1 MRGTVKAV
9 CISDIK
15 GVQKKDV
22 QRAMLKKNWGI
33 VGDAHAGEHNRQVSL
48 LSFEK
53 AETFNERGA
62 GVSHGDFGENLVVEG
77 IDPAA
82 LSVGTLLKC
91 GHATLEVTQIGKECH
106 DRCQI
111 YHKMGDC
118 IMPRE
123 GTFARV
129 LEGGEVGVGDVLEVL
144 P

>member
-1 MRGTVKAV
+1 MKGTIKAV
-9 CISDIK
+9 CLSDVK

-22 QRAMLKKNWGI
+22 GKAKFKANWGI
-33 VGDAHAGEHNRQVSL
+33 EGDAHAGEGPRQVSL

-53 AETFNERGA
+53 VEAFNKKGA
-62 GVSHGDFGENLVVEG
+62 NVSHGDFGENLVVEG
-77 IDPAA
+77 VDPA
-82 LSVGTLLKC
+82 VMPIGTHLKC
-91 GHATLEVTQIGKECH
+91 GGVLLEITQIGKDCH

-123 GTFARV
+123 GTFACV
-129 LEGGEVGVGDVLEVL
+129 LEGGEVCVGDILEVL